1 MIRRWYILMALA
13 IITPAVAAQAA
24 TRLFREQVFY
34 PVDEQTFSFCSGEW
48 VHVAGT
54 IHGEAQCLLDTQGA
68 FHCQFVSNTQDI
80 LGMGLSSGASYRDVG
95 ESTVAV
101 NGDGAAPFTVTED
114 QIFHLIGT
122 GTVPNM
128 NLKFLLHLTV
138 NANGTVTVLLTDFSL
153 DCR

>member
-1 MIRRWYILMALA
+1 MIRRWYILTVLA

-24 TRLFREQVFY
+24 TLLSREQVF
-34 PVDEQTFSFCSGEW
+34 VRMDEQVFSFCSGEW
-48 VHVAGT
+48 IQIALT

-68 FHCQFVSNTQDI
+68 FHCQFVSNTLD
-80 LGMGLSSGASYRDVG
+80 LSGTGLSSGASYRDVG

-101 NGDGAAPFTVTED
+101 NGDGVAPFTVTED

-138 NANGTVTVLLTDFSL
+138 NANGTVTVLLTDFRL
-153 DCR
+153 ECP